1 MPQQPGAQ
9 PQPAGP
15 YGPPPQQRP
24 GPYHPPA
31 QAPGP
36 YGAPA
41 PGPYNA
47 PAQPGPYGQQPGYG
61 YPPQG
66 YGYPAPPHQQPTQ
79 PQYAA
84 PPPGGPGGG
93 GFFRGTTRK
102 VLGAAL
108 AVVLLAGA
116 GIWFLT
122 SGDKG
127 GKPEA
132 GPTHTSAPPTVS
144 PSPTRSKVK
153 PDYNPTLG
161 PDAEARKINAAVK
174 PGEAKVQW
182 LQEVGVDLPG
192 RGADVFGPWFVG
204 DTVAKAMYHTVSGYS
219 AGDGSLKWS
228 VRLPTRMCAAPSRP
242 TADGKIV
249 LGILHDT
256 SSSAACDTL
265 QMIDLRT
272 GKAGW
277 RKAVV
282 RKGVWDELSDLAM
295 SINGS
300 TVTVGRTSRTDAF
313 RVGDGKPLFG
323 KQPGAC
329 QPYAFASG
337 PEGIAATSCL
347 VKDDYKEY
355 RLERRDPATGKLRWS
370 YKVKKDWQVEHV
382 YSTSPLI
389 VASLKQPD
397 KWGILVLNA
406 DGTYRTQLSGGG
418 DDLVHPRCVELASLA
433 TNLDDC
439 VGVTADAT
447 TFYMPTSNVWEKG
460 ESQDIP
466 RNTVVAFDLTTGKP
480 RWTAK
485 SALGH
490 PLTPLRT
497 EGGKVLL
504 YAAASKS
511 EGGGI
516 ASLPSTGG
524 TPSMVLR
531 HPASGAKVERGFIEP
546 RIDYVNGRSYLA
558 LTSIGGGISDGDE
571 VVTRCLVAY
580 GT

>member
-9 PQPAGP
+9 PAGP
-15 YGPPPQQRP
+15 YGPV
-24 GPYHPPA
+24 
-31 QAPGP
+31 
-36 YGAPA
+36 

-47 PAQPGPYGQQPGYG
+47 PAQPGPYGQQ
-61 YPPQG
+61 PQG

-132 GPTHTSAPPTVS
+132 GPTHTSAAPTVS

-153 PDYNPTLG
+153 PDYNPTLS

-174 PGEAKVQW
+174 HGEAKVQW

-219 AGDGSLKWS
+219 AGDGSVKWS

-256 SSSAACDTL
+256 SSSAACDAL

-272 GKAGW
+272 GEMGW
-277 RKAVV
+277 RKQVV
-282 RKGVWDELSDLAM
+282 REGVWDKLSDLAM
-295 SINGS
+295 SINDS

-337 PEGIAATSCL
+337 LGGIAATSCL
-347 VKDDYKEY
+347 VKGDYKEY
-355 RLERRDPATGKLRWS
+355 RLERRDPATGKLEWS
-370 YKVKKDWQVEHV
+370 YKVKKGWQVENV

-389 VASLKQPD
+389 VASVKQSD

-418 DDLVHPRCVELASLA
+418 DDLVHPRCLELASLA

-439 VGVTADAT
+439 VGVTADEN
-447 TFYMPTSNVWEKG
+447 TFYMTTGNVWEKSG
-460 ESQDIP
+460 SQEIP

-490 PLTPLRT
+490 PLTPLRMA
-497 EGGKVLL
+497 GDVVLL

-516 ASLPSTGG
+516 AFLPSTGG

-531 HPASGAKVERGFIEP
+531 HPASGTEVERGFIEP
-546 RIDYVNGRSYLA
+546 RVDYVNGHSYL
-558 LTSIGGGISDGDE
+558 TMRSISGGISDGDE
-571 VVTRCLVAY
+571 AVTRCLVAY